1 MDLLAARLAHS
12 SPPDAV
18 DGLSAFAGK
27 AGACDLRSDGGRE
40 LARRRSYRDGG
51 GCGALRQDEWRLTL
65 VACGYYAARA
75 HFRGAV
81 TVVTAAHV
89 KLPEVI
95 TNDHNYSVDELTRT
109 PSFLTL

>member
-1 MDLLAARLAHS
+1 M
-12 SPPDAV
+12 
-18 DGLSAFAGK
+18 
-27 AGACDLRSDGGRE
+27 
-40 LARRRSYRDGG
+40 
-51 GCGALRQDEWRLTL
+51 TL